1 MSYNNDPSPFNSVP
15 VAVWLLFLIMF
26 VIECIFSLGEFGLIG
41 GPGAIGWRLIGIT
54 DFGFSGRAFDFM
66 VENGRLLPKQML
78 RFVTYPFVFD
88 NFTSMLFA
96 GAILLAIGKMVGDLI
111 GGWAVVFCFFFS
123 GICGAVTFGLVTD
136 QAWMVGAYPCV
147 YGLIG
152 AYTFLLWQQLVTTG
166 GQQAQAFT
174 LIGFLMG
181 IQLVFGIF
189 FQIGYLWVAELS
201 GFIAGF
207 GLIAFVVPGGIRRL
221 LSALRRS

>member
-1 MSYNNDPSPFNSVP
+1 
-15 VAVWLLFLIMF
+15 
-26 VIECIFSLGEFGLIG
+26 
-41 GPGAIGWRLIGIT
+41 
-54 DFGFSGRAFDFM
+54 
-66 VENGRLLPKQML
+66 
-78 RFVTYPFVFD
+78 
-88 NFTSMLFA
+88 
-96 GAILLAIGKMVGDLI
+96 
-111 GGWAVVFCFFFS
+111 
-123 GICGAVTFGLVTD
+123 
-136 QAWMVGAYPCV
+136 
-147 YGLIG
+147 
-152 AYTFLLWQQLVTTG
+152 LWQQLVTTG